1 MKKLLPLLAFM
12 LVCISHFPAQDQTK
26 KDRWENY
33 FGAGMRALN
42 AGDLAQAELLFKA
55 SRLKAELEQEA
66 GHPNALE
73 MRLDSNNAIS
83 VVLRAQGRS
92 IEAEQVLREQLEL
105 LTASKQPEH
114 HPQLSTTLHNLG
126 LVLFDQQKF
135 DDARKVLERA
145 VDLRR
150 KYDPEPQRNV
160 AISLLSLGGTYINQ
174 GRVNQAEAVV
184 LEARR
189 ILAEIPDD
197 KKTGD
202 DHAAV
207 MRSDYN
213 LALVY
218 AKQEKL
224 AEAET
229 LYKRAIGSME
239 KLYGANYRGLV
250 MYLSNYANFLKS
262 LKRNSEAKALETRVE
277 MIKKE
282 RQSP

>member
-1 MKKLLPLLAFM
+1 MKKLLLLFVLPLVSA
-12 LVCISHFPAQDQTK
+12 VCVFGQDPPKQ
-26 KDRWENY
+26 DRWENY
-33 FGAGMRALN
+33 MSAGMRALN
-42 AGDLAQAELLFKA
+42 AGDLAKAELLFKA

-66 GHPNALE
+66 GHPKALD

-105 LTASKQPEH
+105 LTASKQPED

-126 LVLFDQQKF
+126 LVLFDQKKF
-135 DDARKVLERA
+135 DDARKVLEKA

-160 AISLLSLGGTYINQ
+160 AISLLSLGGTFINQ
-174 GRVNQAEAVV
+174 GNVNHAETVV

-189 ILAEIPDD
+189 ILAEIPDN

-218 AKQEKL
+218 AKQEKF
-224 AEAET
+224 AEAEM

-239 KLYGANYRGLV
+239 ELYGANYRGLV
-250 MYLSNYANFLKS
+250 MYLSSYANFLKTV
-262 LKRNSEAKALETRVE
+262 KRHSEAKALEERVE
-277 MIKKE
+277 MIKKQ